1 MSAHVN
7 LSKRDSSNAAK
18 GVLTVVDVVV
28 VGMVGV
34 VMYNLTIN
42 SNRVFGT
49 AIGLTE
55 IHRSQVRDYL
65 LKRAFDCDMKIWR
78 PFNHDLA
85 VAPRHSL
92 LPLAAPYF
100 RCSLQSL

>member
-1 MSAHVN
+1 MLAHTN
-7 LSKRDSSNAAK
+7 LSKRDSSSAAK

-28 VGMVGV
+28 VGVLGV

-55 IHRSQVRDYL
+55 LRRSQARDY
-65 LKRAFDCDMKIWR
+65 R
-78 PFNHDLA
+78 
-85 VAPRHSL
+85 
-92 LPLAAPYF
+92 
-100 RCSLQSL
+100 